1 MLLSTKDLKLQI
13 ARRRTEKLTEIFVG
27 LYKVKR
33 IVSANA
39 IELELP
45 STVKIH
51 PVVNVSRV
59 HKYRDQVKGQKKEMP
74 QPVEIE
80 EVEWKV
86 EKILNKRIVRGK
98 ENFLVRWKGFT
109 AEADT

>member
-59 HKYRDQVKGQKKEMP
+59 HMLATNHERQRCQSEG
-74 QPVEIE
+74 
-80 EVEWKV
+80 
-86 EKILNKRIVRGK
+86 
-98 ENFLVRWKGFT
+98 T
-109 AEADT
+109 